1 MIELM
6 LFYVDFLFT
15 CGECS
20 LNSLVS
26 SSYSK
31 EWVWNL
37 GTQTVHS
44 FIHSFI
50 HSSIHSFV
58 NCQLGDMTLQ
68 EFNITYTL

>member
-6 LFYVDFLFT
+6 LVYVDFLFT

-50 HSSIHSFV
+50 HPFIHS
-58 NCQLGDMTLQ
+58 
-68 EFNITYTL
+68 

>member
-6 LFYVDFLFT
+6 LVYVDFLFT

-26 SSYSK
+26 WSYSK

-50 HSSIHSFV
+50 HLFIHSFIHSFIRE
-58 NCQLGDMTLQ
+58 LSAG
-68 EFNITYTL
+68 